1 MKYIVSLGIL
11 KFEFGDGNTAMAFAE
26 LAQKNF
32 VPTEYT
38 TRLTPLISI
47 VDDEGSEGEC

>member
-11 KFEFGDGNTAMAFAE
+11 KFEFKDGNTAMSFAE

-32 VPTEYT
+32 VPTEYNT
-38 TRLTPLISI
+38 ELKPYVMIT
-47 VDDEGSEGEC
+47 DDDGGDE